1 MKIEKWANTG
11 EQKIS
16 DMKLVMIANPGLLVG
31 VSKFASAR
39 GPEQKDLASLVLGPW
54 ALELTMRAL
63 FVQYRL
69 LEKKEE
75 WPAIKRLPQL
85 SNV

>member
-1 MKIEKWANTG
+1 MVRVIF
-11 EQKIS
+11 
-16 DMKLVMIANPGLLVG
+16 V
-31 VSKFASAR
+31 
-39 GPEQKDLASLVLGPW
+39 VLGPW